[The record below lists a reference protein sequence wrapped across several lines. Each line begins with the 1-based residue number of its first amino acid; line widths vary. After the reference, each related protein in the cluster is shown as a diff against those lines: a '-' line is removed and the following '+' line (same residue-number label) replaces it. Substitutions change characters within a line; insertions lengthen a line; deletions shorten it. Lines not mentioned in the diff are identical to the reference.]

1 MEKGK
6 TLHIKTLAVS
16 ETRTKTGE
24 REVFFELNGQ
34 LRTIL
39 VKDKAVAKVVINY
52 FKILNR
58 NYISFILIFLQT
70 IISNPKAQK
79 GVKGSVGAPMP
90 GTIVDVR
97 VKEGDKVQKGQP
109 LIVLS
114 AMKME
119 MVVQSPVNGTVKK
132 IYGKKDMKLQGDDL
146 IMDIDEK

>member
-52 FKILNR
+52 FKILSR
-58 NYISFILIFLQT
+58 N
-70 IISNPKAQK
+70 
-79 GVKGSVGAPMP
+79 
-90 GTIVDVR
+90 
-97 VKEGDKVQKGQP
+97 
-109 LIVLS
+109 
-114 AMKME
+114 
-119 MVVQSPVNGTVKK
+119 
-132 IYGKKDMKLQGDDL
+132 
-146 IMDIDEK
+146 